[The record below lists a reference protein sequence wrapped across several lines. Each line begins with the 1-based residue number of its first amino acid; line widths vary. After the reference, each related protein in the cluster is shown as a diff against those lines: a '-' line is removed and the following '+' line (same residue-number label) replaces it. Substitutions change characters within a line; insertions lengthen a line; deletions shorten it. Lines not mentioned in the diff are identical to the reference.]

1 MTRKILIVG
10 DSHTD
15 AIKRALKLRKANIPH
30 YISAYRFSKLKD
42 GQPFGDMSL
51 EDVAAQAQQ
60 MEADDVLVST
70 IGGNQHQVFGL
81 IQHPRPF
88 DFHLPGSD
96 LPMQPESEVIPY
108 RMMWDVFAGGLRGR
122 DGTQMRHLREAAS
135 CRMIHLTPPP
145 PKEDEAHILRRFE
158 AHFAKAGLAEHGV
171 TAAPVRLKL
180 WMVQVAALEDLCAEL
195 GVTLLPPPPGTQ
207 TEAGFLRPEF
217 YADDATHA
225 NVDYGLLVIRQVEA
239 LVEQVPEAA

>member
-15 AIKRALKLRKANIPH
+15 AIKRAIKLRKANIPH
-30 YISAYRFSKLKD
+30 HISAYRFSKLKD

-51 EDVAAQAQQ
+51 EEVAAQAQQ

-88 DFHLPGSD
+88 DFHLPGSE

-122 DGTQMRHLREAAS
+122 DGSQMRHLRQAAS
-135 CRMIHLTPPP
+135 CRMVHLTPPP

-158 AHFAKAGLAEHGV
+158 SHFAKQGLAEQGV
-171 TAAPVRLKL
+171 TAAPLRLKL
-180 WMVQVAALEDLCAEL
+180 WLLQVRVLQALSAEI
-195 GVTLLPPPPGTQ
+195 GITLLPPPPGTQ
-207 TEAGFLRPEF
+207 TDDGYLKPEY
-217 YADDATHA
+217 YANDATHA
-225 NVDYGLLVIRQVEA
+225 NGEYGA
-239 LVEQVPEAA
+239 LVLLQLEELADRVLEQA